1 MRSRLDVERSSAFL
15 NHSMAPVRARLENP
29 PVIRAPA
36 KLEPEKRELGQFFTP
51 PQLATFI
58 ASFFTRPL
66 SDWRVIDAGAGSGV
80 LTLALLQ
87 KILAEEPRPVSF
99 HVTAYEID
107 PAAIEQLRET
117 LQTCAAMC
125 AEHRVRFTSELRT
138 EDFIEQTTASL
149 EQGFFA
155 PALKTFNAAIV
166 NPPYRKLAVGSRA
179 HRQLQ
184 EIGIDVSNLYSGFL
198 ALLSRVLEADA
209 ELVAIVP
216 RSFCNGPYFRA
227 FRRDFMRRMAL
238 RRLHVFE
245 SRTAA
250 FANEAVLQEN
260 IILRAER
267 SSTPPRTVEIS
278 SSRGDFTDSV
288 RSQLLPWTEI
298 VSPKDEQAFVRLPA
312 NEREHSARTQ
322 LAGLSGRLPDLG
334 LTVSTGKVVDFRARE
349 HLRPEPGNGSHPLLY
364 PSHFE
369 SGLLCWPKIGG
380 KKPNALHV
388 PSTRADL
395 LIPTGV
401 YVVVRRF
408 SSKEEKKRIVASL
421 LDPARLPAG
430 VEWIGIENHLNYFHV
445 AGHGLPLS
453 LARGLVA
460 YLNWSVVDSY
470 FRHFNG
476 HTQVN
481 ATDVRSLPFPP
492 AETLVAMGNKLAD
505 DFPAQ
510 PQLDA
515 LVESHCP

>member
-1 MRSRLDVERSSAFL
+1 
-15 NHSMAPVRARLENP
+15 MANVRARLEKNP
-29 PVIRAPA
+29 PVLLAPA
-36 KLEPEKRELGQFFTP
+36 KLETEKRELGQFFTP
-51 PQLATFI
+51 PQLAAFV
-58 ASFFTRPL
+58 ASFFTCPL
-66 SDWRVIDAGAGSGV
+66 SDWRIIDAGAGSGA
-80 LTLALLQ
+80 LTVALLQ
-87 KILAEEPRPVSF
+87 KVLAEKKPPVSF

-107 PAAIEQLRET
+107 PAAIEQLRDT
-117 LQTCAAMC
+117 LERCAVMC
-125 AEHRVRFTSELRT
+125 AEHYVRFTSELRT

-179 HRQLQ
+179 HHQLR

-227 FRRDFMRRMAL
+227 FRRDFMQRMAL

-250 FANEAVLQEN
+250 FSNEAVLQEN

-267 SSTPPRTVEIS
+267 SSTPPSTVEIS
-278 SSRGDFTDSV
+278 SSHGDFTDSV
-288 RSQLLPWTEI
+288 RSQLLPWPEI
-298 VSPKDEQAFVRLPA
+298 VSPQDEEAFVRLPA
-312 NEREHSARTQ
+312 NEREHSARVQ
-322 LAGLSGRLPDLG
+322 LAGLNGRLSDLN
-334 LTVSTGKVVDFRARE
+334 LTVSTGKVVDFRARD
-349 HLRPEPGNGSHPLLY
+349 HLRPEGGNGSYPLLY

-369 SGLLCWPKIGG
+369 AGLLRWPKIGG
-380 KKPNALHV
+380 KKPNAIHV
-388 PSTRADL
+388 PATRTDL
-395 LIPTGV
+395 LIPAGV

-421 LDPARLPAG
+421 LDPTRLPPG
-430 VEWIGIENHLNYFHV
+430 VEWIGIENHLNYFHE
-445 AGHGLPLS
+445 AGHGLPLTM
-453 LARGLVA
+453 AKGLVA
-460 YLNWSVVDSY
+460 YLNWSVVDAY

-481 ATDVRSLPFPP
+481 ATDLRSLPFPST
-492 AETLVAMGNKLAD
+492 ETLVAVGNALGGE
-505 DFPAQ
+505 FPTQ
-510 PQLDA
+510 LQLDA
-515 LVESHCP
+515 LVESHCV